1 MGYVDK
7 NLLPG
12 ERVIYRTHLHPII
25 FATPTFLTLVGIL
38 LVAVGL
44 INPTLVVLA
53 VVGVLFLVAA
63 VIFGLPRYVRLK
75 SSEFAITDKRVLVKT
90 GVVRRHTLELLL
102 SKVETIGVEQ
112 GVLGRIL
119 NYGTVTIVGTGGT
132 KEPFKGITRPL
143 EFRRQVQSHTTA

>member
-12 ERVIYRTHLHPII
+12 ESVTYRAHLHPII
-25 FATPTFLTLVGIL
+25 FATPAFLALVGIL
-38 LVAVGL
+38 LVAVGSTSTTL
-44 INPTLVVLA
+44 IVLA
-53 VVGVLFLVAA
+53 GVGVLLVIAA
-63 VIFGLPRYVRLK
+63 VIVGLPRYVRLK

-112 GVLGRIL
+112 GVFGRML

-132 KEPFKGITRPL
+132 KEPFTGISHPL
-143 EFRRQVQSHTTA
+143 EFRRQVQSHATA

>member
-12 ERVIYRTHLHPII
+12 ETVAYRAHLHPVI
-25 FATPTFLTLVGIL
+25 FVTPTFVAVIGLL
-38 LVAVGL
+38 LVAFGVSNVALVAL
-44 INPTLVVLA
+44 IVL
-53 VVGVLFLVAA
+53 GVLFLVAA
-63 VIFGLPRYVRLK
+63 VIVGLPRYVRLK

-112 GVLGRIL
+112 GVCGRML

-132 KEPFKGITRPL
+132 KEPFTGIARPL
-143 EFRRQVQSHTTA
+143 EFRRQVQSHSTA

>member
-12 ERVIYRTHLHPII
+12 EAVTYRAHLHPII
-25 FATPTFLTLVGIL
+25 FATPAVLAVVGIL
-38 LVAVGL
+38 LVALGFINMTL
-44 INPTLVVLA
+44 ILLIVL
-53 VVGVLFLVAA
+53 GVLFLVAA
-63 VIFGLPRYVRLK
+63 VIVSLPRYVRLK

-112 GVLGRIL
+112 GVLGRML

-132 KEPFKGITRPL
+132 KEPFKNIARPL
-143 EFRRQVQSHTTA
+143 EFRRQVQSHATA

>member
-12 ERVIYRTHLHPII
+12 EAVTYRAHLHPII
-25 FATPTFLTLVGIL
+25 FVTPAFLAVVGIL
-38 LVAVGL
+38 LAAVGFTDT
-44 INPTLVVLA
+44 TLTVLA
-53 VVGVLFLVAA
+53 VLGVLLLVAA
-63 VIFGLPRYVRLK
+63 VIIGLPRYIRLK

-112 GVLGRIL
+112 GVFGRML
-119 NYGTVTIVGTGGT
+119 DYGTVTIVGTGGT
-132 KEPFKGITRPL
+132 KEPFKDIARPL
-143 EFRRQVQSHTTA
+143 EFRRQVQSHATA